1 MNTIEFAIIGAGWR
15 AEFYLRVAQALPER
29 FRVTGVQA
37 HTPAKAEAFATRWG
51 IKTTTMLDDL
61 LADRPAFVVTSVPW
75 AVTPI
80 LIREL
85 AGRGVVTLAETPPA
99 PDLAAMNAL
108 WADAQGARVQVAEQ
122 YHLQPQHAARLAV
135 IASGKLGAVTQAQVS
150 AAHGYHG
157 ISLMRKFLGIGLEEA
172 TVTARSFATPIV
184 AGPWKDEMPAEETIN
199 PSPQTIAQL
208 DFGDKHGVFD
218 FTGDQYFSW
227 IRSERIL
234 IRGERGEINN
244 LDVRFLQDY
253 RTPIHLTLARQDA
266 GHGGNLE
273 GFYHK
278 GYLAG
283 AEWVYTNPL
292 APGHLSDEEIAIG
305 TCLLKTAEYAGGGEG
320 FYGLRDAL
328 QDHYLGLLIDQA
340 ANNGGTV
347 KAERQAW
354 AITGH

>member
-1 MNTIEFAIIGAGWR
+1 MTTIDFAIIGAGWR
-15 AEFYLRVAQALPER
+15 TEFYLRVARALPER

-37 HTPAKAEAFATRWG
+37 HTPEQAEAFGTRWG
-51 IKTTTMLDDL
+51 VRAVTSLDEL

-75 AVTPI
+75 AVTPA

-85 AGRGVVTLAETPPA
+85 AERGVVTLAETPPA

-108 WADAQGARVQVAEQ
+108 WADVKGARVQVAEQ

-135 IASGKLGAVTQAQVS
+135 IASGKLGAVMQAQVS

-157 ISLMRKFLGIGLEEA
+157 VSLMRRFLGLGFEAA

-184 AGPWKDEMPAEETIN
+184 AGPWKESLPAEESIQ
-199 PSPQTIAQL
+199 PSAQTIAYL
-208 DFGDKHGVFD
+208 DFGNKQGVFD

-227 IRSERIL
+227 IRSERLL
-234 IRGERGEINN
+234 IRGERGEINS

-266 GHGGNLE
+266 GRGGNLE

-278 GYLAG
+278 GYTAG

-292 APGHLSDEEIAIG
+292 APGRLSDEEIAVG
-305 TCLLKTAEYAGGGEG
+305 TCLLKTAEYAGGGDS
-320 FYGLRDAL
+320 FYSLPEAF
-328 QDHYLGLLIDQA
+328 QDHYLGLMIDQA
-340 ANNGGTV
+340 AQSGGTV
-347 KAERQAW
+347 KADRQSW
-354 AITGH
+354 AG